1 MNDIYLAYT
10 HTHTHTHTYTHLAF
24 LGGKEFFPG
33 GKESISAKAREA
45 RDVGSIPESREDAL
59 EEESMVTYSS
69 ILAWRI
75 PRTEESG
82 ELQSIE
88 FQRIGHN

>member
-24 LGGKEFFPG
+24 LGGKE
-33 GKESISAKAREA
+33 SISAKAREA
-45 RDVGSIPESREDAL
+45 RDVGLIPESREDAL

-75 PRTEESG
+75 LRTEESG
-82 ELQSIE
+82 ELQSRE